1 MSEIERI
8 RAELDDLLRS
18 LETQHSELKATK
30 KALQQWRSKETV
42 IRNNILNF
50 SKKIKA
56 LYAELGDYLEE

>member
-8 RAELDDLLRS
+8 RDELDDLLRS
-18 LETQHSELKATK
+18 LETQHSDLKATK
-30 KALQQWRSKETV
+30 EALRQWHSKETM

>member
-8 RAELDDLLRS
+8 RAELDDLLKS

-30 KALQQWRSKETV
+30 KTLQQWRSKETV

-56 LYAELGDYLEE
+56 LYVELGDYLEE